1 MPKIEV
7 NENLFFNL
15 LGKKY
20 DWDTFEKKLT
30 FAKAELDE
38 KPNENEPEDERTIK
52 IELNDTNRPDLWAA
66 GGLARCLREHE
77 GAKHS
82 DYSKFLSSKGNLKDS
97 GNRLAIVDS
106 NLKNIR
112 PFMVAF
118 VISGKPIDNAM
129 LIDIMQTQ
137 EKLAWNFGRKRKSLS
152 MGVYR
157 AANLKWPVHF
167 VADDPDSV
175 SFVPLQDTKKQTLRE
190 IVENHPKG
198 KEYGWIL
205 KDFDKYPVLHDDSGE
220 IMSMSPI
227 INSATLGQI
236 EVGDKDL
243 MVELTGD
250 NMENL
255 MLAAN
260 IVACDFYDAGFEI
273 LPVKVHHEYET
284 GFGKDVVIPY
294 YFQSTTNAHLS
305 AINKK
310 LGVDLT
316 KAEVLKALEL
326 MGNKVESKDI
336 PTEKENENFV
346 KANKTDVL
354 FTIIPAPY
362 RNDFLHE
369 VDVIEDVMIG
379 RGLDTFEPEAP
390 NDFTIGRLL
399 PITNYSRKV
408 KNIMAGLGYQEM
420 IFNYLGSKKSYIDNM
435 GIDGKNV
442 IEIANPMSEN
452 YQFVRPSIIA
462 SLFEAESQSA
472 NAVYPH
478 KIFEVG
484 KVAFIDPSENTGTKT
499 IQSLGFLT
507 ASNNANFNDA
517 ASEVS
522 TLLYYLDHKYEVKET
537 EDPRFILGRQAG
549 ILVNG
554 KQVGIFGEIHPQIL
568 ENWQVGV
575 PCVAGEINLEEVM
588 ENEPKEHSDLSK
600 SSQKAGSSEKN
611 RKSENQSQNQPTKSE
626 QSVKSEKSA
635 QKTES
640 KNEGPKL
647 AENQVEHFNKYIEL
661 KVAKVVDIKCNP
673 EGEKL
678 YIETLDDGSGIPR
691 TIQSGLRPYLR
702 EDEILGKNVII
713 AANLAPRKMRGVESR
728 GMLLAADY
736 VEDGKEKVE
745 LLTAPWAATGTQVVL
760 EGCEPCEKPAKIDFD
775 KFAKVEYKIENYSAI
790 VAGKKIFADGKAITT
805 EKTKDGEIS

>member
-7 NENLFFNL
+7 NEKLFFNL
-15 LGKKY
+15 LGTKY

-38 KPNENEPEDERTIK
+38 KPNENESEDERVIK

-77 GAKHS
+77 GSKHS
-82 DYSKFLSSKGNLKDS
+82 DYSKFLSSKNNLKDTA
-97 GNRLAIVDS
+97 NRLAIVDS
-106 NLKNIR
+106 SLKNIR

-118 VISGKPIDNAM
+118 VISGKAIDNAM

-157 AANLKWPVHF
+157 AQNLKWPVHF
-167 VADDPDSV
+167 TADDPNSV
-175 SFVPLQDTKKQTLRE
+175 SFVPLQSDKKMTLRE
-190 IVENHPKG
+190 IIETHPKG

-205 KDFDKYPVLHDDSGE
+205 KNCDKYPVLHDDSGE

-227 INSATLGQI
+227 INSSTLGQI
-236 EVGDKDL
+236 EVGDKEL

-260 IVACDFYDAGFEI
+260 IVACDFFDAGYEI

-284 GFGKDVVIPY
+284 EFGKDIIVPY
-294 YFQSTTNAHLS
+294 YFQQPTKSHLS

-316 KAEVLKALEL
+316 KNEVIKALEL
-326 MGNKVESKDI
+326 MGSKVESQDI
-336 PTEKENENFV
+336 PAEENN
-346 KANKTDVL
+346 KAYLKTNQNDVL
-354 FTIIPAPY
+354 FTLIPAPY

-369 VDVIEDVMIG
+369 VDIIEDVMIG
-379 RGLDTFEPEAP
+379 RGLDTFEPTAP
-390 NDFTIGRLL
+390 NDSTIGRLL

-408 KNIMAGLGYQEM
+408 KNIMVGLGYQEM
-420 IFNYLGSKKSYIDNM
+420 IFNYLGSKRTYIDNM

-507 ASNNANFNDA
+507 ASNNANFNEA

-537 EDPRFILGRQAG
+537 DDPRFIPGRQAG
-549 ILVNG
+549 IMVHG

-575 PCVAGEINLEEVM
+575 PCVAGEMDLEYLM
-588 ENEPKEHSDLSK
+588 ATEPKEHQK
-600 SSQKAGSSEKN
+600 SVHKTE
-611 RKSENQSQNQPTKSE
+611 ENQKNPQKKESSAKEKSQSE
-626 QSVKSEKSA
+626 QSKF
-635 QKTES
+635 
-640 KNEGPKL
+640 
-647 AENQVEHFNKYIEL
+647 AENQVEHFNKYVEL

-678 YIETLDDGSGIPR
+678 YIETLDDGSGTPR
-691 TIQSGLRPYLR
+691 IIQSGLRPYLK

-713 AANLAPRKMRGVESR
+713 AANLTPRKMRGVESH

-736 VEDGKEKVE
+736 TEDGQGKVE
-745 LLTAPWAATGTQVVL
+745 LLTAPWAAPGTQVVL
-760 EGCEPCEKPAKIDFD
+760 EGTQPCSKPEKIDIDRFC
-775 KFAKVEYKIENYSAI
+775 KIEYKIENFSATA
-790 VAGKKIFADGKAITT
+790 AGKKLYADGKVITT

>member
-354 FTIIPAPY
+354 FTVIPAPY

-575 PCVAGEINLEEVM
+575 PCVAGEINLEDLM

-611 RKSENQSQNQPTKSE
+611 QKSENQSQSQSTKSE
-626 QSVKSEKSA
+626 QSVKSV
-635 QKTES
+635 QKTEP

-745 LLTAPWAATGTQVVL
+745 LLTAPWAAPGTQVVL